1 MPALIAQIDGIQ
13 REFLIKNN
21 FKPEWTKFKF
31 NGKGKKM
38 NQNEAWQ
45 YIYSPE
51 DEFSS
56 IINDHILDVLFATA
70 ILGKPLKTPITFSRH
85 KIMHGE
91 LLDYGT
97 KPNTIRTFLILDFLH
112 DLL

>member
-1 MPALIAQIDGIQ
+1 VENLVGKWESCGKFRPGRIKIIKDCLNAIQNGEKGKIPSTLIVPVLIAQIDGIQ

-51 DEFSS
+51 D
-56 IINDHILDVLFATA
+56 
-70 ILGKPLKTPITFSRH
+70 
-85 KIMHGE
+85 
-91 LLDYGT
+91 
-97 KPNTIRTFLILDFLH
+97 DFLQ
-112 DLL
+112 